1 MKIKK
6 IILSLLSIILLL
18 ILYKK
23 FPKYVDQDK
32 YIKIFFLSITFVFIF
47 VSIFVKK
54 NFQKKN
60 NIIFIYFLIIIY
72 SLNLM
77 LSIHYHYT
85 SIDYKKKKRYE
96 ELKID
101 FDFRDPLTYIK
112 DSQDKKLLPLVTPGE
127 IMKKNDKILILS
139 GIPNSNY
146 LQCNEFGNWKKITS
160 DKYGFNNKLAES
172 NYNILLAGDSF
183 AHGVCVDHDYEIHNL
198 LTENGTKSYNIGY
211 NANGP
216 LLTLAT
222 IIEISEVIKFDKIV
236 WLFSRNDFYDVKWE
250 SKNLLLTKYLDNDF
264 EGYNY
269 FNDFDIKSKYQKN
282 YIKSNFSK
290 NLGFNY
296 WESFIQ
302 LKFINDYIN
311 KIINKRKKKETIDKE
326 IFNKIFKALDLKFL
340 NKRKILIYLP
350 NQSCYKKKYKKCD
363 DEFNFLFNLGDK
375 NNIKVYDFRKKI
387 NSKIFKNYFALGL
400 ERNHYSKLGY
410 VELSNYILE
419 KLEKD

>member
-32 YIKIFFLSITFVFIF
+32 YIKIFFISITFVFIF
-47 VSIFVKK
+47 ASIFLKK
-54 NFQKKN
+54 KFQEKN

-72 SLNLM
+72 SLNLL

-85 SIDYKKKKRYE
+85 SIDYKKKKRYQ

-101 FDFRDPLTYIK
+101 FDFRDSLNYIK
-112 DSQDKKLLPLVTPGE
+112 DSKDKNLLPLITPRE
-127 IMKKNDKILILS
+127 IMKKNNKILILS
-139 GIPNSNY
+139 GIPNSQY
-146 LQCNEFGNWKKITS
+146 LQCNEFGNWKKIAS
-160 DKYGFNNKLAES
+160 DKYGFNNKSAET

-183 AHGVCVDHDYEIHNL
+183 AHGVCVDQNYEIHNL
-198 LTENGTKSYNIGY
+198 LAKKGSKSYSIGY

-216 LLTLAT
+216 LLTLGS

-236 WLFSRNDFYDVKWE
+236 WLFFRNDFYDIKWE
-250 SKNLLLTKYLDNDF
+250 SKNLLLSKYLENDF

-269 FNDFDIKSKYQKN
+269 FNDFDIKSNYQKN

-302 LKFINDYIN
+302 LKFINDYLNKVIN
-311 KIINKRKKKETIDKE
+311 KKKETIDKE
-326 IFNKIFKALDLKFL
+326 IFNKIFKTLDLKFL
-340 NKRKILIYLP
+340 NKKKILIYLP
-350 NQSCYKKKYKKCD
+350 NQSCYKKKYNKCD
-363 DEFNFLFNLGDK
+363 KEFNFLYNLGDK

-387 NSKIFKNYFALGL
+387 NSIIFKNYFALGL

>member
-1 MKIKK
+1 VKIKK
-6 IILSLLSIILLL
+6 IILSLLSIILFL

-32 YIKIFFLSITFVFIF
+32 YIKIFFASITFVFIF
-47 VSIFVKK
+47 ASIFLKK
-54 NFQKKN
+54 KLQEKN

-72 SLNLM
+72 SLNLL

-85 SIDYKKKKRYE
+85 SIDYKKKKRYQ

-101 FDFRDPLTYIK
+101 FDFRDSLNYIK
-112 DSQDKKLLPLVTPGE
+112 DSKDKNLLPLITPRE
-127 IMKKNDKILILS
+127 IMKKNNKILILS
-139 GIPNSNY
+139 GMPNSQY
-146 LQCNEFGNWKKITS
+146 LQCNEFGNWKKIAS
-160 DKYGFNNKLAES
+160 DKYGFNNKSAET

-183 AHGVCVDHDYEIHNL
+183 AHGVCVDQNYEIHNL
-198 LTENGTKSYNIGY
+198 LTKKGSKTYSIGY

-216 LLTLAT
+216 LLTLGS
-222 IIEISEVIKFDKIV
+222 IIEISKVIKFDKIV
-236 WLFSRNDFYDVKWE
+236 WLFFRNDFYDVKWE
-250 SKNLLLTKYLDNDF
+250 SKNLLLSKYLENDF

-269 FNDFDIKSKYQKN
+269 FNNFDIKSNYQKN

-302 LKFINDYIN
+302 LKFINDYLN
-311 KIINKRKKKETIDKE
+311 KIINKKKETIDKE
-326 IFNKIFKALDLKFL
+326 IFNKIFKTLDLKFL
-340 NKRKILIYLP
+340 NKKKILIYLP

-363 DEFNFLFNLGDK
+363 KEFNFLYNLGDK

-387 NSKIFKNYFALGL
+387 NSIIFKNYFALGL

>member
-72 SLNLM
+72 FLNLM
-77 LSIHYHYT
+77 LSINYHYT

-146 LQCNEFGNWKKITS
+146 LQCNEFGNWKKIVS
-160 DKYGFNNKLAES
+160 DKYELLVFFNS
-172 NYNILLAGDSF
+172 
-183 AHGVCVDHDYEIHNL
+183 
-198 LTENGTKSYNIGY
+198 
-211 NANGP
+211 
-216 LLTLAT
+216 
-222 IIEISEVIKFDKIV
+222 
-236 WLFSRNDFYDVKWE
+236 
-250 SKNLLLTKYLDNDF
+250 
-264 EGYNY
+264 
-269 FNDFDIKSKYQKN
+269 
-282 YIKSNFSK
+282 
-290 NLGFNY
+290 
-296 WESFIQ
+296 
-302 LKFINDYIN
+302 
-311 KIINKRKKKETIDKE
+311 
-326 IFNKIFKALDLKFL
+326 
-340 NKRKILIYLP
+340 
-350 NQSCYKKKYKKCD
+350 
-363 DEFNFLFNLGDK
+363 
-375 NNIKVYDFRKKI
+375 
-387 NSKIFKNYFALGL
+387 
-400 ERNHYSKLGY
+400 
-410 VELSNYILE
+410 
-419 KLEKD
+419 

>member
-1 MKIKK
+1 VKIKK

-32 YIKIFFLSITFVFIF
+32 YIKIFFISITFVFIF
-47 VSIFVKK
+47 ASIFLKK
-54 NFQKKN
+54 KLQEKN

-72 SLNLM
+72 SLNLL

-85 SIDYKKKKRYE
+85 SIDYKKKKRYQ

-101 FDFRDPLTYIK
+101 FDFRDSLNYIK
-112 DSQDKKLLPLVTPGE
+112 DSKDKNLLPLITPRE
-127 IMKKNDKILILS
+127 IMKKNNKILILS
-139 GIPNSNY
+139 GIPNSQY
-146 LQCNEFGNWKKITS
+146 LQCNEFGNWKKIAS
-160 DKYGFNNKLAES
+160 DKYGFNNKSAET

-183 AHGVCVDHDYEIHNL
+183 AHGVCVDQNYEIHNL
-198 LTENGTKSYNIGY
+198 LTKKGSKSYSIGY

-216 LLTLAT
+216 LLTLGS
-222 IIEISEVIKFDKIV
+222 IIEISKVIKFDKIV
-236 WLFSRNDFYDVKWE
+236 WLFFRNDFYDVKWE
-250 SKNLLLTKYLDNDF
+250 SKNLLLSKYLENDF

-269 FNDFDIKSKYQKN
+269 FNDFDIKSNYQKN

-302 LKFINDYIN
+302 LKFINDYLNKVIN
-311 KIINKRKKKETIDKE
+311 KKKETIDKE
-326 IFNKIFKALDLKFL
+326 IFNKIFKTLDLKFL
-340 NKRKILIYLP
+340 NKKKILIYLP
-350 NQSCYKKKYKKCD
+350 NQSCYKKKYNKCD
-363 DEFNFLFNLGDK
+363 KEFNFLYNLGDK

-387 NSKIFKNYFALGL
+387 NSIIFKNYFALGL